1 MARQVRQC
9 GGCCLP
15 AHAELKAR
23 SRPSRQLQQMRPLRV
38 YCIEETG
45 GCRNQSLTSS
55 TGDIARDVMRRRQV
69 LVFAAGAAAL
79 LGTGSAQAAPAT
91 TRTAMPSTTPV
102 ATSAAAA
109 GAAGTWRAAIEVP
122 GTGGLNKGGNAA
134 VTSVSC
140 ASAGNCAAGGLFTHG
155 SGDHQG
161 FVASEGAGTWHAA
174 IEVPGTAAL
183 NKGGFAE
190 VDSVSC
196 ASAGNCL
203 AGGFYFPAGADQQA
217 FVASERGGTWHAAI
231 EVPGTAAL
239 NIGRSAAV
247 LSVSCASAGNC
258 AAGGDYN
265 HFDHQGPAVLG
276 HAKGRA
282 RHTRNA

>member
-15 AHAELKAR
+15 AHAELNAR
-23 SRPSRQLQQMRPLRV
+23 SPPSRQLQQMRPLRV

-91 TRTAMPSTTPV
+91 TTTAMPSTTPV
-102 ATSAAAA
+102 ATSVEAA

-134 VTSVSC
+134 VKSGSC
-140 ASAGNCAAGGLFTHG
+140 ASAGNCVAGG
-155 SGDHQG
+155 GD
-161 FVASEGAGTWHAA
+161 ADGARHSQA
-174 IEVPGTAAL
+174 
-183 NKGGFAE
+183 
-190 VDSVSC
+190 
-196 ASAGNCL
+196 L
-203 AGGFYFPAGADQQA
+203 AG
-217 FVASERGGTWHAAI
+217 
-231 EVPGTAAL
+231 
-239 NIGRSAAV
+239 
-247 LSVSCASAGNC
+247 
-258 AAGGDYN
+258 
-265 HFDHQGPAVLG
+265 
-276 HAKGRA
+276 
-282 RHTRNA
+282 